1 MALKVSF
8 PYTDDFQ
15 QLQIE
20 LCVLR
25 EEMKVMHDKVQRIV
39 KTKKHGEEYVCWMV
53 HANRDC
59 CISSSHD
66 IDVKMCYAIY
76 IYIFNLCVVHYYVRL
91 VVNMIWICKTVLLSW
106 LCSMCGFHFIYLCL
120 VCFIECG

>member
-1 MALKVSF
+1 MLYYCCPRDVYGYFEWCMALKVSF

-76 IYIFNLCVVHYYVRL
+76 IYIFL
-91 VVNMIWICKTVLLSW
+91 
-106 LCSMCGFHFIYLCL
+106 IYA
-120 VCFIECG
+120 